1 IVVAGFCIKT
11 KSNDDEKVFINIC
24 HTKDLPT
31 PNEISESEL
40 LELLQS
46 EEAPNYRVPM
56 SIGQSKSVTD
66 KQGNPAKAYDVAIST
81 QFFNKIENKEF
92 FKNFLITLVLEA
104 VSDKYNV
111 TLNTTSVNVLKNRKC
126 MGSLQLHRVQKREM
140 DTAMGVQPKKLIQ
153 EIETSYKPIISELRV
168 PKFRLTGEP
177 STGTLETII
186 GEIFLPEVKSVKN
199 LELDVGEDRIVLKEN
214 QYNYDLDIFLPHLIN
229 QDKVSASL
237 NKNNGILKL
246 TLPILSSI

>member
-1 IVVAGFCIKT
+1 M
-11 KSNDDEKVFINIC
+11 
-24 HTKDLPT
+24 PT

-46 EEAPNYRVPM
+46 EEASNYRVPM
-56 SIGQSKSVTD
+56 SIGQCKSVTD

-111 TLNTTSVNVLKNRKC
+111 TLNTVSVNVLKNRKC

-153 EIETSYKPIISELRV
+153 EIETSYKPIISELSTELRV

-186 GEIFLPEVKSVKN
+186 GEIFLPEV
-199 LELDVGEDRIVLKEN
+199 
-214 QYNYDLDIFLPHLIN
+214 
-229 QDKVSASL
+229 VS
-237 NKNNGILKL
+237 IR
-246 TLPILSSI
+246 